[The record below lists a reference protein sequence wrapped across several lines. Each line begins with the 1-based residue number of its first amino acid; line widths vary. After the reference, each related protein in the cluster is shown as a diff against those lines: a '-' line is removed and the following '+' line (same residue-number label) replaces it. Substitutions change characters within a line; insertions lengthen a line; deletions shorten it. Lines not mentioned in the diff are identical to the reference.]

1 MTRAV
6 RILFALAFAALS
18 ARASGACIAV
28 AADRVTARDLA
39 QGAPAFSSLP
49 ADTDVGY
56 APVPGARRF
65 YHAPEL
71 RRLAVRYN
79 LPAESLNE
87 ICIERVMEPLARERV
102 IDAMRQ
108 ALGDSEAGIEIVEL
122 SRYPV
127 PRGDIE
133 FTRAGLPPGGATP
146 ALWRGF
152 VRYGSQRRF
161 AIWARVKVTVRST
174 RIVATQNLPAGHRIE
189 VSQVRAE
196 PTETFPSNQP
206 APSLDQV

>member
-6 RILFALAFAALS
+6 RILFALAFALS

-28 AADRVTARDLA
+28 AADRVTARDIA
-39 QGAPAFSSLP
+39 QGAPGFSSLP
-49 ADTDVGY
+49 GDTDVGY

-87 ICIERVMEPLARERV
+87 ICIERVMEPLGRERV

-108 ALGDSEAGIEIVEL
+108 ALGNSEAGIEIVEL

-127 PRGDIE
+127 P
-133 FTRAGLPPGGATP
+133 
-146 ALWRGF
+146 
-152 VRYGSQRRF
+152 
-161 AIWARVKVTVRST
+161 
-174 RIVATQNLPAGHRIE
+174 
-189 VSQVRAE
+189 
-196 PTETFPSNQP
+196 
-206 APSLDQV
+206 